1 MLKFE
6 IYQDFRNFK
15 LKIPKPENEILSCRN
30 MNTKVNQE
38 IKNHKNSDKKLDSE
52 KSISYLYP
60 SIIKVFEV
68 YEIQKFGEVLYFYGI
83 PKIDDERIEGELW
96 KQFHHFGFRCNLKY
110 ELGEYFLL
118 AAPEKKTTENIWII
132 LVLFIATFFT
142 TMICGAWLFG
152 LDPLNEPLQ
161 LFKGLP
167 FTLAIMAVLGSHEM
181 AHYVMAKYYG
191 MEVSLPYFI
200 PFPAFIG
207 TMGAVIRYKGP
218 LPSRKALFDI
228 GIAGPLAGLLL
239 SVAVTFIGFNL
250 KLPPSKHI
258 PDFLIYN
265 IGLPPLFVFIQN
277 LTGAK
282 EGNIHPVSF
291 AGWVGMLVTLLN
303 LLPAGQLD
311 GGHIIRAMLGKKAEM
326 IFALMPS
333 ILLLVGLYVIC
344 WLKEDGLIW
353 IFWAVLLWAF
363 AAMGHPPPLH
373 DEVELDRKRIIIGI
387 VMFMLGILCFTLI
400 PFKLTA

>member
-1 MLKFE
+1 MH
-6 IYQDFRNFK
+6 
-15 LKIPKPENEILSCRN
+15 KPENETLSCRN
-30 MNTKVNQE
+30 MNLKVNQE
-38 IKNHKNSDKKLDSE
+38 GINYKNSDNKLNAE
-52 KSISYLYP
+52 KSISLLYP
-60 SIIKVFEV
+60 SIIRVFEV
-68 YEIQKFGEVLYFYGI
+68 YEIQKYGEVLYFYGI
-83 PKIDDERIEGELW
+83 PKIDTANIEGELW
-96 KQFHHFGFRCNLKY
+96 AQFYHFGFRCNLKY

-118 AAPEKKTTENIWII
+118 AAPEEKTTENIWII

-152 LDPLNEPLQ
+152 VDPLNEPLQ

-181 AHYVMAKYYG
+181 AHYLIARYHG

-228 GIAGPLAGLLL
+228 GIAGPFTGLLV

-250 KLPPSKHI
+250 KLPSSKHL
-258 PDFLIYN
+258 PDFLMSN

-277 LTGAK
+277 LAGAK
-282 EGNIHPVSF
+282 GGILNPIAF

-311 GGHIIRAMLGKKAEM
+311 GGHMIRAMFGKKAEQ
-326 IFALMPS
+326 IFVLMPC
-333 ILLLVGLYVIC
+333 ILLLVGLYVIY

-363 AAMGHPPPLH
+363 AAMGHPSPLN
-373 DEVELDRKRIIIGI
+373 DELELDKIRILIGI
-387 VMFMLGILCFTLI
+387 VMFILGFLCFTLI
-400 PFKLTA
+400 PFKLMT